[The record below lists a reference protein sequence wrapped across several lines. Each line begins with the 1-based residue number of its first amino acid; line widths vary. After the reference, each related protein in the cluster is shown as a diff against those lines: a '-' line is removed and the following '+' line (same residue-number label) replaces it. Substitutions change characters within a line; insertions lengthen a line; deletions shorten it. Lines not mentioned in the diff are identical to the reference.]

1 MKAQRLNWFQGMIL
15 LVMLVLCP
23 LFMRAQELNCSV
35 EVNTDKIAGTDKNV
49 FTTLQS
55 AITEYMN
62 NTQWG
67 NAQFLANERI
77 ECKLFL
83 TVNSY
88 EGTTMKCDLQVQS
101 LRPVYNSS
109 YTTTLINFKDTNV
122 EFDYQENEPLIYS
135 ENTMESNLTAI
146 LNFYAFL
153 ILAVDFDSFSPNGGD
168 LYFEKAN
175 NVVTMA
181 QSSGESGWKAFEDNK
196 NRSAV
201 LSAFTDKATSSIR
214 TLMYNYH
221 RKGLDEMVLS
231 PDKGKAVITESLGIL
246 KSIYDVAPMS
256 VVLSMFKDAKL
267 DELVNVYSKSNV
279 SERQAVYELLYPLY
293 PTEGQRLN
301 QIKEESQNN

>member
-1 MKAQRLNWFQGMIL
+1 MKAQRLNWFRGMIL

-122 EFDYQENEPLIYS
+122 EFNYQENEPLIYS

>member
-1 MKAQRLNWFQGMIL
+1 MKAQRLNWFRGMIL
-15 LVMLVLCP
+15 LVMLVFCP